1 MKKIIL
7 LFLGVTFIALSCQ
20 KDPELPIDKFTGT
33 FTGQFKEYEC
43 DSVLISKNIFDD
55 YSVVFESQSE
65 TELTGK
71 LLDTESTQIFSFQ
84 AEMNANDNTK
94 IKIKNFSYNGE
105 TLFGGGEFINNKLN
119 LQFATT
125 ACPSGENT
133 YRVTRVFD
141 EL

>member
-1 MKKIIL
+1 MRNLIL
-7 LFLGVTFIALSCQ
+7 LFLGITFVAMACH

-55 YSVVFESQSE
+55 YSVVFESQTE
-65 TELTGK
+65 KELTGK
-71 LLDTESTQIFSFQ
+71 LLDDQNSVLFSFQ
-84 AEMNANDNTK
+84 AILNPEDDSK

-125 ACPSGENT
+125 ACPSGENH
-133 YRVTRVFD
+133 YQVTRVFD